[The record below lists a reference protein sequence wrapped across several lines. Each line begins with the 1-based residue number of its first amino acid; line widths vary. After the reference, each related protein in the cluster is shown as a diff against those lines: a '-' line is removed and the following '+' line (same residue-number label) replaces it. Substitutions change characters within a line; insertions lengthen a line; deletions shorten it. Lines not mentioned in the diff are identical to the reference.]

1 MGSMALRYYEQ
12 VKDYLHPHMHQFI
25 NYYRYGGIID
35 LPLYHGCNRL
45 NRNGTRKEIEC
56 NLGYQCVI
64 PTYKRY
70 WKETKDKYKRRHFY
84 WTRYMTRTN
93 CRHLFKNKGNFI
105 FNYKLKKY
113 EHFSQTP
120 MRHEY
125 YHLKEI
131 KKGIFKY
138 ALK

>member
-1 MGSMALRYYEQ
+1 MWKHHR
-12 VKDYLHPHMHQFI
+12 FTTI
-25 NYYRYGGIID
+25 
-35 LPLYHGCNRL
+35 YHCNRL
-45 NRNGTRKEIEC
+45 NRNGTRQGIED
-56 NLGYQCVI
+56 NLGYQCVV

-70 WKETKDKYKRRHFY
+70 CKEAKDKYKRRNVY

-113 EHFSQTP
+113 EHFSETP
-120 MRHEY
+120 MY
-125 YHLKEI
+125 YCLQEI
-131 KKGIFKY
+131 EKGLFKY

>member
-1 MGSMALRYYEQ
+1 MAHMTVEYYEQ
-12 VKDYLHPHMHQFI
+12 VKDYLHQHI
-25 NYYRYGGIID
+25 NQYINLYRYGNIID
-35 LPLYHGCNRL
+35 LPPYRGCNRL
-45 NRNGTRKEIEC
+45 NKNGTRKEIEY

-70 WKETKDKYKRRHFY
+70 WKETKDKYKRRNFY

-113 EHFSQTP
+113 EHFCETS
-120 MRHEY
+120 MCFNCY
-125 YHLKEI
+125 SLLEI
-131 KKGIFKY
+131 KKGLFKY